1 VVALIRIPYDEMLG
15 KIGQKT
21 GLSREQI
28 EEKIGAKLT
37 QLSGLISKEGAAHI
51 IANEL
56 GVKMLEN
63 SGKIK
68 DIYAG
73 MRSVEFSGKVQTIY
87 PLNTFSRQDGTEGKV
102 SSCMVADE
110 TGVMRVVGWNEQ
122 AEIVSKLEI
131 GSVIKVSGGLA
142 KENQRGYAEVHVNDR
157 SHLII
162 NPVGITFGE
171 VKQMQQRAAATRKE
185 IKSLIDGDE
194 NIELL
199 GTVVQVFDPRFFE
212 VCPTCNGRAKDPGD
226 GKFVCEKH
234 GVVNPEYAFVMNVFL
249 DDGTDNIRC
258 VLFRQQAER
267 LLGKTIDQ
275 LLPLRQSPELFDP
288 IKTELLGQ
296 IVKLVGRAKKNTFF
310 DRLEFNVQ
318 MVFLNPDPKEEIA
331 KMQAT
336 APTPSQ

>member
-1 VVALIRIPYDEMLG
+1 MLA

-21 GLSREQI
+21 GLSPDQI
-28 EEKIGAKLT
+28 QEKIDAKLK

-56 GVKMLEN
+56 GVKLLEN

-68 DIYAG
+68 DVYAG
-73 MRSVEFSGKVQTIY
+73 MRSVEFAGRVQAVY

-110 TGVMRVVGWNEQ
+110 TGIMRVVGWGEQ
-122 AEIVSKLEI
+122 AEAVSKLEI
-131 GSVIKVSGGLA
+131 GNIVKVSGGLA
-142 KENQRGYAEVHVNDR
+142 KENQRGYPEVHVNEKA
-157 SHLII
+157 HLIV
-162 NPVGITFGE
+162 NPAGIALGE
-171 VKQMQQRAAATRKE
+171 VRQIQQRAAAVRKE
-185 IKSLIDGDE
+185 IKALQDGDE

-199 GTVVQVFDPRFFE
+199 GTIVQVFDPRFFE
-212 VCPTCNGRAKDPGD
+212 ICPTCNGRAREQEQGS
-226 GKFVCEKH
+226 GIFTCEKH
-234 GVVNPEYAFVMNVFL
+234 GAVKPDFAFVMNVFL

-267 LLGKTIDQ
+267 LLGRTIDQ
-275 LLPLRQSPELFDP
+275 LLPLRQTPEQFDP

-296 IVKLVGRAKKNTFF
+296 IVKLVGKAKKNTFF

-318 MVFLNPDPKEEIA
+318 MVFLNPDPKEELA
-331 KMQAT
+331 RLQAT
-336 APTPSQ
+336 TPAPSQ

>member
-1 VVALIRIPYDEMLG
+1 MLG

-21 GLSREQI
+21 GLSHEQI
-28 EEKIGAKLT
+28 EEKIGAKLK

-73 MRSVEFSGKVQTIY
+73 MRSVEFAGKVQTVY

-110 TGVMRVVGWNEQ
+110 TGIMRVVGWNEQ
-122 AEIVSKLEI
+122 AELVNKLEI

-142 KENQRGYAEVHVNDR
+142 KENQRGYAEVHINDK

-162 NPVGITFGE
+162 NPVGITLGE
-171 VKQMQQRAAATRKE
+171 VKQVQQRAAATRKE
-185 IKSLIDGDE
+185 IKALADGDE

-212 VCPTCNGRAKDPGD
+212 VCPTCNSRAKEQEQGS
-226 GKFVCEKH
+226 GIFTCEKH
-234 GVVNPEYAFVMNVFL
+234 GAVKPDYAFVMNIFL

-275 LLPLRQSPELFDP
+275 LLPLRQAPEQFEP
-288 IKTELLGQ
+288 MKTELLGQ

-318 MVFLNPDPKEEIA
+318 MVFMNPDPQEELA
-331 KMQAT
+331 KMQAA
-336 APTPSQ
+336 APAPSQ